1 MIESLSHPQ
10 FTTGFGGTLYKY
22 WAERR
27 PMQLQTTT
35 SDFWTFCTIFRDLS
49 RILVHFRSQICS
61 DSKTNDIGLIKVG
74 KVVLHAGFLTG
85 VEYNRANIIATKRE
99 NL

>member
-1 MIESLSHPQ
+1 
-10 FTTGFGGTLYKY
+10 
-22 WAERR
+22 
-27 PMQLQTTT
+27 MQLQTTT
-35 SDFWTFCTIFRDLS
+35 NDFWTFCTIFRDLS
-49 RILVHFRSQICS
+49 RILVHFRSQIGYCS

-99 NL
+99 ICEKIEDSTVEIYA